1 MINFAS
7 RISFDPHKNKDMPHI
22 YTMIRIAFFTIMLT
36 ACGSD
41 AAKQEDKKA
50 VVEEVADSQIKVGA
64 AQMEEYLPLLQNKNV
79 GMVVNH
85 TTMLGETH
93 LVDSLLSRGIAI
105 KKIFAPEHGFRGD
118 TPAGDKVGNEVDS
131 KTGIPILS
139 LYGSHNKPTK
149 EDLSGLDVVIFD
161 IQDVGAR
168 FYTYTSTMSY
178 AMEACAEN
186 GLPFI
191 VLDRPN
197 PLGNVIDGPVL
208 EEAQKSFVGLHPI
221 PIAYGLT
228 MGELA
233 TMINNEGWLEN
244 SVKADLQVIK
254 LANWT
259 HSSSYNLP
267 VSPSPNL
274 PTDHSIAWYPSIC
287 LFEGTMMSLGRGT
300 HFPFEVL
307 GYPSPEFGDFQ
318 FTPVPIPG
326 MSMDPKHQ
334 DKLCYGTD
342 LRQAPVPN
350 AVDLSYLISFY
361 KKTPAD
367 SSFFNNYF
375 ALLAGTPDLR
385 KQIEKGMSE
394 AEIKATWQKKLDAYK
409 QIRKKHLLYDDFE

>member
-1 MINFAS
+1 
-7 RISFDPHKNKDMPHI
+7 MPHI
-22 YTMIRIAFFTIMLT
+22 YTMIRIAFFSLLLT
-36 ACGSD
+36 ACSSASIQNETNQT
-41 AAKQEDKKA
+41 AADEITTPEIQ
-50 VVEEVADSQIKVGA
+50 VGA
-64 AQMEEYLPLLQNKNV
+64 SRFDDYLPLLQDKNV

-85 TTMLGETH
+85 TTVVGETH
-93 LVDSLLSRGIAI
+93 LVDSLLARGILI

-118 TPAGDKVGNEVDS
+118 TPAGDKISNEVDA
-131 KTGIPILS
+131 KTGLPILS
-139 LYGSHNKPTK
+139 LYGSHYKPTA

-178 AMEACAEN
+178 VMEACAEN

-197 PLGNVIDGPVL
+197 PIGNMVDGPVL

-244 SVKADLQVIK
+244 GVKADLRVVK
-254 LANWT
+254 LLNWNHNST
-259 HSSSYNLP
+259 YNLP
-267 VSPSPNL
+267 ISPSPNL
-274 PTDHSIAWYPSIC
+274 PNDHSIAWYPSIC

-300 HFPFEVL
+300 TFPFEVL

-334 DKLCYGTD
+334 DKVCYGID

-350 AVDLSYLISFY
+350 AVDLNYLIDFY
-361 KKTPAD
+361 NKTPD
-367 SSFFNNYF
+367 GESFFNNYF
-375 ALLAGTPDLR
+375 ELLAGTPDLR
-385 KQIEKGMSE
+385 KQIEQGMSQ
-394 AEIKATWQKKLDAYK
+394 ADIKATWQEKLTAYK
-409 QIRKKHLLYDDFE
+409 AIRKKHLLYDDFE